1 MPPAIV
7 RLPFDDSLTRAG
19 VAYAKLS
26 LHYTFNRMG
35 LNHAARLRKIVAG
48 VAVELAFQRWLDAQG
63 LAYDRLGATAFTDKD
78 RYDLRLG
85 GRLCDLKSY
94 LIADKAKI
102 RAVRR
107 DPNILHQAEALV
119 PEDQF
124 RASRLEP
131 HDFYVFGFLAGLET
145 RSLDDQRAAQANGQ
159 PLYLLATLAKEQ
171 WLGRAAWRSLGRI
184 FLKAETTLTVEV
196 GGQDADRAAQHETL
210 TLAPQVWTPTAQPFH
225 AVLYLHTPAPPVTA
239 LAVHSEGLGETLILT
254 PFDWVNI
261 WVYGL
266 EVFLAGWLTR
276 REFET
281 HSRLLPAQSAVWQY
295 ARTRTLNRAAPV
307 SDLWPLAD
315 LADLLRARGHTR
327 PSPPALPQTLDGL
340 PGG

>member
-48 VAVELAFQRWLDAQG
+48 VAVELAFQRWLDAEN
-63 LAYDRLGATAFTDKD
+63 LTYDRLGATAFTDKD

-94 LIADKAKI
+94 LISDKAKI
-102 RAVRR
+102 KAVRH
-107 DPNILHQAEALV
+107 DPSVLHQAEALV

-131 HDFYVFGFLAGLET
+131 NDLYVFGFLAGLET
-145 RSLDDQRAAQANGQ
+145 RSVDDQHAAQARGQ
-159 PLYLLATLAKEQ
+159 PLYLLATLAQEA
-171 WLGRAAWRSLGRI
+171 WLRRTAWRSLGRI
-184 FLKAETTLTVEV
+184 FLKAETPLTVDV
-196 GGQDADRAAQHETL
+196 GGQNADRAAQTETL
-210 TLAPQVWTPTAQPFH
+210 DLPAGAWVGTEQPFH
-225 AVLYLHTPAPPVTA
+225 AVLYLHTPTPPTEA
-239 LAVHSEGLGETLILT
+239 IAIHSEALGETLIVD

-266 EVFLAGWLTR
+266 DVFLAGWLTR

-295 ARTRTLNRAAPV
+295 PRTRTLNRAMPV
-307 SDLWPLAD
+307 SNLWPLDD
-315 LADLLRARGHTR
+315 LAALLRAHGYTR
-327 PSPPALPQTLDGL
+327 A
-340 PGG
+340 

>member
-48 VAVELAFQRWLDAQG
+48 VAVELAFQRWLDAEN
-63 LAYDRLGATAFTDKD
+63 LTYDRLGATAFTDKD

-94 LIADKAKI
+94 LISDKAKI
-102 RAVRR
+102 KAVRH
-107 DPNILHQAEALV
+107 DPATLHQAEALV

-131 HDFYVFGFLAGLET
+131 NDLYVFGFLAGQET
-145 RSLDDQRAAQANGQ
+145 RSLDDQRAAQERGQ
-159 PLYLLATLAKEQ
+159 PLYLLATLSQEA
-171 WLGRAAWRSLGRI
+171 WLGRTAWRSLGRI
-184 FLKAETTLTVEV
+184 FLKADTPLTVEV
-196 GGQDADRAAQHETL
+196 GGQNADRAAQNETL
-210 TLAPQVWTPTAQPFH
+210 ALPAGKWVATEKPFH
-225 AVLYLHTPAPPVTA
+225 AVLYLHTPTPPTEA
-239 LAVHSEGLGETLILT
+239 IAIHSEGLGETLIVD
-254 PFDWVNI
+254 PFAWVNI
-261 WVYGL
+261 WVYGV

-295 ARTRTLNRAAPV
+295 PRTRTLNRAVPV
-307 SDLWPLAD
+307 QDLWPLAD
-315 LADLLRARGHTR
+315 LAALLRAHGYTR
-327 PSPPALPQTLDGL
+327 
-340 PGG
+340 